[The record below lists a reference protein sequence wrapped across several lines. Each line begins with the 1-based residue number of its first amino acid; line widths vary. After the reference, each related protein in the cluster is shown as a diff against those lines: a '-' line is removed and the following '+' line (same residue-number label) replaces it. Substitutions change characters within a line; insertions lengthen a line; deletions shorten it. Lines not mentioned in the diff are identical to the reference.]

1 MIINIKHRG
10 LRLLF
15 EKGDRSRVRTDIAA
29 KAERFLDALNVAGTP
44 EEVDLPG
51 YGLHT
56 LKGDMKGFWSAVISR
71 NHRIIFRFEAGN
83 AYDVDLVDYH

>member
-1 MIINIKHRG
+1 MIRNIKHRG

-15 EKGDRSRVRTDIAA
+15 EDGDRSKIRADLAA
-29 KAERFLDALNVAGTP
+29 KAERFLDALNAATAP

-51 YGLHT
+51 YRLHRLT
-56 LKGDMKGFWSAVISR
+56 GNLQGFWSAVLSR
-71 NHRIIFRFEAGN
+71 NHRIIFRFEEGH

>member
-15 EKGDRSRVRTDIAA
+15 EKGDRSRVRADIAA
-29 KAERFLDALNVAGTP
+29 KAERFLDALNVAEAP

>member
-15 EKGDRSRVRTDIAA
+15 EKDDRSRVRADIAG
-29 KAERFLDALNVAGTP
+29 KAERFLDALNVAEDP
-44 EEVDLPG
+44 EEVNLPG
-51 YGLHT
+51 YGLHM